1 MIILNK
7 SYSVIILSLLL
18 TLFSACKKDISQVNF
33 TSQNGTNS
41 DEVVS
46 TLQNI
51 DISNG
56 ELGVVE
62 LPITVASNIRTEFK
76 WYTKITAPNGKPIH
90 FLAQDGWTIEKVAY
104 TRTVMEHY
112 LTNVQNIVFGKK
124 DAVANK
130 IGNNNSAMTMYN
142 TEVGTNRSV
151 TGQDLQANE
160 TVAIGSPEYLDLSVR
175 NAALEEIL
183 HFVHDYGLT
192 PVYSGFQSMLS
203 DATVNAMNNQLFI
216 PWSMLPVADYDN
228 ELLAAYN
235 DAYWGTM
242 EHRENNTPYLFK
254 SREACS
260 SGDPL
265 TTSLM
270 NSFQTE
276 YFASILYISASFSGT
291 FFLTKQSDL
300 PYTNQS
306 QYYKDMQLLGANHTN
321 LIGNRYHNNF
331 IGNTGNNEFTG
342 YKGNDIIDGNE
353 GVDKAIYSGNYS
365 QYTINTQNGIT
376 TISDNVQ
383 HRDGIDILSNIEHV
397 QFSDQTID
405 L

>member
-62 LPITVASNIRTEFK
+62 LPITVASNIRSEFK
-76 WYTKITAPNGKPIH
+76 WYTKVTAPNGKPIH

-112 LTNVQNIVFGKK
+112 LTNVQNIVFGEK

-130 IGNNNSAMTMYN
+130 IANNNSAMTMYN
-142 TEVGTNRSV
+142 TEVGTNRSI

-183 HFVHDYGLT
+183 HFVQDNGLT

-216 PWSMLPVADYDN
+216 PWSNLPVADYDN

-254 SREACS
+254 SREACR

-306 QYYKDMQLLGANHTN
+306 QYYKDMQLLGTNHTN
-321 LIGNRYHNNF
+321 LIGNSYHNNF

-342 YKGNDIIDGNE
+342 HKGDDIIDGNE
-353 GVDKAIYSGNYS
+353 GIDKAIYSGNYS